1 MSPASGQANHARTPS
16 LPSTVPTQRPN
27 YGSLTHLNQPAP
39 SAVALSKTAANAP
52 SPASSLKS
60 RRDPSA
66 AGAGTGT
73 GTGAGTGGVRTTA
86 TSHRSV
92 HIAVPEQDD
101 EHLRGGDDDTSS
113 ISSQSSYSTYSSS
126 TGSLEGLDHHHYKG
140 AGETAHGAGGGGGGG
155 GDACEGEE
163 PSSRHMFWTYVGL
176 TPLLLSILVLFAVLL
191 QFLPSSTES
200 EGGYIIHWDRFAQGV
215 IGWTIAFAA
224 RTPLFA
230 LFSKTLSHRHHNH
243 NTYNNFNQQ
252 ELDLYLCEWSTLLS
266 AGALEE
272 IIRLGFIL
280 FLGIGADFGAVYWLG
295 LGWAGVETL
304 YYIGQSLVYTRWLAS
319 DDDDRTAAGGG
330 VIVAAAASGV
340 GAGAVTVPTVTT
352 ALLASST
359 TNATGAGGPSN
370 SHPPTTLETGGDSYT
385 YRNGRNN
392 TLPPTSTKHLL
403 DQNNDDYNEEDIV
416 PTREA
421 RHLLGLDRPWWS
433 LMGRTSSMMVHIGL
447 CCWLGHSG
455 WRLLLPAA
463 AVHGSLYVIWGVL
476 MPDQWS
482 VPATSY
488 GTWIAALGVFLIGLA
503 LYGEIV

>member
-1 MSPASGQANHARTPS
+1 MSPISGQANDTS
-16 LPSTVPTQRPN
+16 LNGQRPN
-27 YGSLTHLNQPAP
+27 YGSLTQLNQPA
-39 SAVALSKTAANAP
+39 AVRTRAGPNINANANAP

-60 RRDPSA
+60 KQRQKD
-66 AGAGTGT
+66 GAGTGT
-73 GTGAGTGGVRTTA
+73 GVGAATGAGARNTA

-92 HIAVPEQDD
+92 QITVPDHVD
-101 EHLRGGDDDTSS
+101 EHGNVHSNNHDENEDDTSS
-113 ISSQSSYSTYSSS
+113 ISSRSSYSTYSSS
-126 TGSLEGLDHHHYKG
+126 TGSLNGLDHHNHKG
-140 AGETAHGAGGGGGGG
+140 SSYGEN
-155 GDACEGEE
+155 GEE
-163 PSSRHMFWTYVGL
+163 IEEEVSSRRMFWTYVAL
-176 TPLLLSILVLFAVLL
+176 TPVLLSILVLFAVLL

-200 EGGYIIHWDRFAQGV
+200 GEYILHWDRFGEGA

-230 LFSKTLSHRHHNH
+230 FFSKTLSDHNPHHPH
-243 NTYNNFNQQ
+243 NLQ
-252 ELDLYLCEWSTLLS
+252 EDLYLCEWSTLLS

-272 IIRLGFIL
+272 TIRLLTIL
-280 FLGIGADFGAVYWLG
+280 VLGIREDFGAVYWLG
-295 LGWAGVETL
+295 LGWTGVETL
-304 YYIGQSLVYTRWLAS
+304 YYIGQSLVYTRWLAP
-319 DDDDRTAAGGG
+319 DDEYRVVAGGVSG
-330 VIVAAAASGV
+330 REASTIIAAA
-340 GAGAVTVPTVTT
+340 PTVTT
-352 ALLASST
+352 SLLAST
-359 TNATGAGGPSN
+359 AGPSTSTSN
-370 SHPPTTLETGGDSYT
+370 SETPTTLETGYV
-385 YRNGRNN
+385 NGRG
-392 TLPPTSTKHLL
+392 SHSSSHLKIL
-403 DQNNDDYNEEDIV
+403 HNDIEEDEELV

-476 MPDQWS
+476 MPEQWS